1 MFTKVSIVLF
11 FLATIMLCGCGAD
24 EEITDI
30 ANQSEPQLNAS
41 AQENVPN
48 APPAVAPGNGFIVYF
63 TMSDYPRCYEGTPLN
78 TGGIQFDPTEITDMP
93 MRGMLINQPNPDPNS
108 PPGTKFGSIE
118 NTDNVGRAIQYWYP
132 TWEQALAKYKNP
144 DEDDLLAE
152 HIVIVRTDVN
162 SLELNIER
170 ITLKGSSISDV
181 GDVPA
186 AWHKQPCDDL
196 TIKVYFFDT
205 KADADAFDPET
216 DENLV
221 YIVNTGFRLPTD
233 YNAHIIQH
241 GLKSLDHY
249 IGTLGRGFKPEGSS
263 TLGKF
268 NRKPEGSNYKYRKF
282 GNEQAARNSFN
293 DRRKYFYR
301 YATLDITKPI
311 GKEYDSHPHKTVG
324 LRKNIPANR
333 DNGDGTYYVASEGFD
348 TYAEARGF
356 FHTLEA
362 KNGSYTLQNLYDAI
376 NDVDFPDPQ
385 KPWQYRPELNNGVHG
400 GGYGLGHDHSREKW
414 AVATIATDSGREIIG
429 IIRRRNDARLTTFND
444 YPSNDIKGIVQGDH
458 FYFDI
463 TSFTHKENSDT
474 QLNRYFQ
481 YFGFTSVKNE
491 EDVKNPNTDEYY
503 NDKKLYGRPVYLTIR
518 TNGEIDIIDA
528 ALYNNIIGN
537 TVIEWYASK
546 SKAKQRKTDLLLRAY
561 FLSKI

>member
-1 MFTKVSIVLF
+1 MFTKVSIVLL

-24 EEITDI
+24 EEIIDI
-30 ANQSEPQLNAS
+30 ENQSEPQLNQS

-48 APPAVAPGNGFIVYF
+48 APPAVAPGNGFIVQF
-63 TMSDYPRCYEGTPLN
+63 TMSNYPRCHEGTPLN
-78 TGGIQFDPTEITDMP
+78 TGGIRFDPAEITDMP
-93 MRGMLINQPNPDPNS
+93 MRGMLMNQPNPDPNS

-118 NTDNVGRAIQYWYP
+118 NINNVGGVIQYWYP
-132 TWEQALAKYKNP
+132 TFESAMKKFKNP

-170 ITLKGSSISDV
+170 ITLKGSSTQDV

-186 AWHKQPCDDL
+186 AWHTQPCDDL
-196 TIKVYFFDT
+196 TTKVYFFDT
-205 KADADAFDPET
+205 ETVANGFDPET

-233 YNAHIIQH
+233 YISHIRQH

-249 IGTLGRGFKPEGSS
+249 IGTLGRGFKPDGSS

-301 YATLDITKPI
+301 YATLDIKKPI
-311 GKEYDSHPHKTVG
+311 GEEYDSHPHTTVR

-348 TYAEARGF
+348 TYVEARGF
-356 FHTLEA
+356 FHELEA
-362 KNGSYTLQNLYDAI
+362 KKGSYTLQFLYVAI
-376 NDVDFPDPQ
+376 TEIDFADPQ
-385 KPWQYRPELNNGVHG
+385 EPWQYRPELNNGIHG
-400 GGYGLGHDHSREKW
+400 GGYGLGHDHSRERW
-414 AVATIATDSGREIIG
+414 AIATIATDPGREIIG
-429 IIRRRNDARLTTFND
+429 IIRRRNDTGLITFND
-444 YPSNDIKGIVQGDH
+444 YPSKDIKGIDDNH
-458 FYFDI
+458 FYYDI
-463 TSFTHKENSDT
+463 TSFTHKEHSDT

-481 YFGFTSVKNE
+481 YFGFTSVKNQA
-491 EDVKNPNTDEYY
+491 DVENPEIDEYY
-503 NDKKLYGRPVYLTIR
+503 DDKKLYGRPVYLTIEN
-518 TNGEIDIIDA
+518 NGEIQIIDA
-528 ALYNNIIGN
+528 DKYNTIIGH

-546 SKAKQRKTDLLLRAY
+546 NKAKQRKTDILLRAY